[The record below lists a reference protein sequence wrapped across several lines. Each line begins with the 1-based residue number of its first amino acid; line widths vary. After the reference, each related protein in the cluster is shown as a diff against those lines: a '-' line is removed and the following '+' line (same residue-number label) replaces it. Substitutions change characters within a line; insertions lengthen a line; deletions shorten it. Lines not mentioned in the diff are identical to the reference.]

1 MATGNVGHHLHSRQ
15 DEVNTYFSRDAGRSW
30 EQIAEGSYIYEFGD
44 HGALMIMANNRE
56 ATNEILYSWNEGL
69 NWTTFQFWEHHIEVE
84 NIITE
89 PTGTSQIFIVY
100 GRRHDKGA
108 LMQLNFE
115 TMHERRCAGVN
126 AAGSDTSD
134 YEQWVPADDLRDGA
148 CLMGR
153 KVKYTRR
160 KRAVQCFNGWDY
172 DRKTMMSNCPCT
184 RVDFE
189 CDFGYQVAEVGY
201 EGGGRG
207 DKCTRVPDMPMGL
220 GMPDDCNGYF
230 TVTKGYRKVSFTVMF
245 LPACIVSQHLKRV
258 SIRVCNGIRSLQA
271 RVLTRRNGRF
281 RAIRAKAAKW
291 QSNWSRV

>member
-1 MATGNVGHHLHSRQ
+1 LHSRQ

-189 CDFGYQVAEVGY
+189 CDFGYQVAEG
-201 EGGGRG
+201 G
-207 DKCTRVPDMPMGL
+207 DKCERIPEMPMGV

-230 TVTKGYRKVSFTVMF
+230 TVSKGYRKVSFTYC
-245 LPACIVSQHLKRV
+245 AVSTLMHCVSASQTCSQTCSQRDPVLFKRV
-258 SIRVCNGIRSLQA
+258 FSH
-271 RVLTRRNGRF
+271 
-281 RAIRAKAAKW
+281 
-291 QSNWSRV
+291 